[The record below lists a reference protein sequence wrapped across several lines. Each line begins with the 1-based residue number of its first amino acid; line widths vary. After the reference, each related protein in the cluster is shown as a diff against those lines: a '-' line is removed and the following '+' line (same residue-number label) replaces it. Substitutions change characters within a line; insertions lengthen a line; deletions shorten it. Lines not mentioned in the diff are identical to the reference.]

1 MRRRLNRSGE
11 AANLRAGPHCT
22 LASDKHERRRAQFAA
37 ARGGVCY
44 ACTVVLLAVPMP
56 EPGFLAD
63 RARVSALAAL
73 ACCALL
79 ALITLW
85 LLARL
90 ALTLWPQHADSS
102 SAATPIA
109 NVPVPAAPVSV
120 ARFHLFGIT
129 PPRAGSSAPGALAS
143 TTGLI
148 LRGTLADRDPKG
160 GVAVLDGA
168 GDGERSFR
176 AGEEILPGVRLEEV
190 HADHI
195 VLSRGGV
202 QETLRL
208 VRDTN
213 LDPSN
218 VVRPTPGVAKGSAT
232 ITSPTR
238 AATGNV
244 AVPAAAVSS
253 ETQRT
258 IARLRAN
265 PAELAQHVQIMPVLD
280 NGKLAGVRISAS
292 GAEGALL
299 TQAGLQAGDVVTAV
313 DGQRI
318 DSIER
323 GQQIVTR
330 LGTASSARVTVLRN
344 GKSIDLTVALQ

>member
-1 MRRRLNRSGE
+1 
-11 AANLRAGPHCT
+11 
-22 LASDKHERRRAQFAA
+22 
-37 ARGGVCY
+37 
-44 ACTVVLLAVPMP
+44 MP
-56 EPGFLAD
+56 DSGFLAD
-63 RARVSALAAL
+63 RARVSSLAAL

-79 ALITLW
+79 AAAALW

-90 ALTLWPQHADSS
+90 ALSLWSS
-102 SAATPIA
+102 SA
-109 NVPVPAAPVSV
+109 VVPASGTRTINVRAPASPVSV
-120 ARFHLFGIT
+120 VRFHLFGIT
-129 PPRAGSSAPGALAS
+129 PPRAGSNGPGAPAS

-148 LRGTLADRDPKG
+148 LRGTLADRDPKA

-168 GDGERSFR
+168 GNGERSFR
-176 AGEEILPGVRLEEV
+176 AGEDVLPGVRLVEV

-213 LDPSN
+213 LDPTN
-218 VVRPTPGVAKGSAT
+218 VVRPTPGIAKGSAT
-232 ITSPTR
+232 VSSATR
-238 AATGNV
+238 TGAGNV
-244 AVPAAAVSS
+244 AVPAAPVSS

-258 IARLRAN
+258 SARLRAN

-280 NGKLAGVRISAS
+280 NGKLAGVRVSAS
-292 GAEGALL
+292 GEEATLL
-299 TQAGLQAGDVVTAV
+299 AQAGLQPGDTVIAV

-330 LGTASSARVTVLRN
+330 LGSASSARVTVLRN
-344 GKSIDLTVALQ
+344 GKTVDLTVALR